1 MVDLGI
7 LLSCFPYIFLIF
19 FTFLCFF
26 YNTKSSSSLTSILPK
41 SYPIIGSSFALLANR
56 DRHNQWVAEILAV
69 CPTNTYVIRYPGTC
83 MVFTAYPP
91 NVKYIANSHFSNY
104 PKGRVLKDIFNDFFG
119 NGIINTDDT
128 WKFQRQMLS
137 HEFNSAS
144 LRKFVEEAVKI
155 EIFHRLIPV
164 LSMTAE
170 NNSELDL
177 QDIFQRFSFDTIC
190 KLSFGYD
197 PSYLS
202 PSLQKTEFAV
212 AFEDATRITGE
223 RIAQVIPLVWKL
235 KRFLN
240 IGSEKILKQA
250 TATIQESARKIIRQ
264 KKHEL
269 KGNFSLATSTDDL
282 LSRMVKA
289 ENLDEDFMIDVAI
302 AFILAG
308 QDTTSAALT
317 WFFWLVSSNP
327 EVEKEILKEIN
338 QIGDEPGYDDV
349 KDMVY
354 IHAALCESMRLY
366 PPVPVESKE
375 AENDDILPDG
385 TIIKKGMIVLYSS
398 YAMGRME
405 NLWGLDWNEFKPDRW
420 LQRENVTGKLS
431 FVGKDSYTYPVFNAG
446 PRVCLGKEMAFLQ
459 MKVIVVEFL
468 RRFHVV
474 PAANGN
480 NIAPVFVSYVTAK
493 MKGGFPVKIEK
504 RRT

>member
-7 LLSCFPYIFLIF
+7 LLSWFPYIFLIF

-26 YNTKSSSSLTSILPK
+26 YNIMSSSSITSILPK
-41 SYPIIGSSFALLANR
+41 SYPLIGSSFALIANR
-56 DRHNQWVAEILAV
+56 DRHNQWVSEFLAV

-137 HEFNSAS
+137 HEFNSTS
-144 LRKFVEEAVKI
+144 LRKFVEEVVKI
-155 EIFHRLIPV
+155 EILHRLIP
-164 LSMTAE
+164 
-170 NNSELDL
+170 LDL

-202 PSLQKTEFAV
+202 PSLEKTEFAV
-212 AFEDATRITGE
+212 AFEDATSITGE

-235 KRFLN
+235 NRFFN
-240 IGSEKILKQA
+240 IVSEKILKQA

-264 KKHEL
+264 KKQEL
-269 KGNFSLATSTDDL
+269 NENFSPKTSTDDL
-282 LSRMVKA
+282 LSRMVKD

-308 QDTTSAALT
+308 QDTTSAALP

-338 QIGDEPGYDDV
+338 QIGDEPGYNDV

-420 LQRENVTGKLS
+420 LQRENVTGKLC

-474 PAANGN
+474 PTANGN

-493 MKGGFPVKIEK
+493 MKGGFPVKIGK
-504 RRT
+504 RRI

>member
-1 MVDLGI
+1 MLDLGI
-7 LLSCFPYIFLIF
+7 LLSWFPYIFLIL

-26 YNTKSSSSLTSILPK
+26 YNTKSSSSLTYILPK
-41 SYPIIGSSFALLANR
+41 SYPLIGSSFALLANR
-56 DRHNQWVAEILAV
+56 DRHNQWVAEILAA
-69 CPTNTYVIRYPGTC
+69 CPTNTYVMRYPGTC

-137 HEFNSAS
+137 HEFNSTS
-144 LRKFVEEAVKI
+144 LRKFVEEVVKI
-155 EIFHRLIPV
+155 EIFHRLIPI

-170 NNSELDL
+170 TNSELDL

-223 RIAQVIPLVWKL
+223 RIAQVIPSFWKL

-240 IGSEKILKQA
+240 IGSEKILKHA
-250 TATIQESARKIIRQ
+250 TATIRESARKIIRQ

-269 KGNFSLATSTDDL
+269 CRCRKSYLYIQ
-282 LSRMVKA
+282 RMVKD

-327 EVEKEILKEIN
+327 EVEKEIPKEIN
-338 QIGDEPGYDDV
+338 QIGDEPSYDDV

-405 NLWGLDWNEFKPDRW
+405 NLWGSDWNEFKPDRW
-420 LQRENVTGKLS
+420 LQRENVTGKVS
-431 FVGKDSYTYPVFNAG
+431 FVGKDSYTYPVFNVG

-459 MKVIVVEFL
+459 MKVIIVEFL

-480 NIAPVFVSYVTAK
+480 DIAPVFVSYVTAK
-493 MKGGFPVKIEK
+493 MKGGFPVKIEN